1 LSLVKGTSSTG
12 VGASRDDT
20 IVDVIHLLPRVA
32 AGDELAVRECVD
44 RYGPLIWALAR
55 RWSPDPRDAE
65 DAVQEVFVDLW
76 RSAGRYDATRATE
89 AGWVA
94 MVTRRRLI
102 DRTRTATRLRPVARL
117 PRGTRR
123 HGGPAFMNQPANTP
137 SDPHMPDEFEPT
149 AHELLAGELT
159 AAMLLDHQGTDDELP
174 PALAARI
181 TATGEALV
189 RARTVPPITATA
201 APAHRGRRSR
211 TTWSGWLAAAALLAI
226 VVRAPRPEAPSAGT
240 PSAGTPSAGTP
251 SAGTPGIVDPVAALR
266 DSLLADSTLLRR
278 SWTVTTDSAATSATG
293 EVIWD
298 ARTQRGVMR
307 FAGLAPNDRA
317 RWQYQLWIFDKARD
331 ERYPVDGGVFDIPA
345 NGGEVLV
352 PIRARLP
359 VGDAV
364 LFAVTVEKPGGVV
377 VSTRERIAL
386 LAKI

>member
-1 LSLVKGTSSTG
+1 MKGTASTG

-55 RWSPDPRDAE
+55 RWSPDPRGVE

-102 DRTRTATRLRPVARL
+102 DRTRTATRPRLVARL

-123 HGGPAFMNQPANTP
+123 HGGPALMNQFANTT

-159 AAMLLDHQGTDDELP
+159 AAMLTENQGAGDQLP

-189 RARTVPPITATA
+189 RARTVPPITAPGCSS
-201 APAHRGRRSR
+201 APRPPFMDHLEWLAGRGRATGDRRPGASAGRAVCGRAGNRRSR
-211 TTWSGWLAAAALLAI
+211 G
-226 VVRAPRPEAPSAGT
+226 R
-240 PSAGTPSAGTP
+240 
-251 SAGTPGIVDPVAALR
+251 
-266 DSLLADSTLLRR
+266 
-278 SWTVTTDSAATSATG
+278 TS
-293 EVIWD
+293 
-298 ARTQRGVMR
+298 
-307 FAGLAPNDRA
+307 
-317 RWQYQLWIFDKARD
+317 
-331 ERYPVDGGVFDIPA
+331 
-345 NGGEVLV
+345 
-352 PIRARLP
+352 
-359 VGDAV
+359 
-364 LFAVTVEKPGGVV
+364 
-377 VSTRERIAL
+377 
-386 LAKI
+386 

>member
-1 LSLVKGTSSTG
+1 
-12 VGASRDDT
+12 
-20 IVDVIHLLPRVA
+20 
-32 AGDELAVRECVD
+32 
-44 RYGPLIWALAR
+44 
-55 RWSPDPRDAE
+55 
-65 DAVQEVFVDLW
+65 
-76 RSAGRYDATRATE
+76 
-89 AGWVA
+89 
-94 MVTRRRLI
+94 
-102 DRTRTATRLRPVARL
+102 
-117 PRGTRR
+117 
-123 HGGPAFMNQPANTP
+123 MNQSANTP
-137 SDPHMPDEFEPT
+137 SDPNMPDEFEPT

-159 AAMLLDHQGTDDELP
+159 AAMLHDHQGADDQLP

-189 RARTVPPITATA
+189 RARTVPPIAVAMQT
-201 APAHRGRRSR
+201 PRSGRSW
-211 TTWSGWLAAAALLAI
+211 TTWGGWLAAAALLAI
-226 VVRAPRPEAPSAGT
+226 VVRSPQGSSIPEAPA
-240 PSAGTPSAGTP
+240 
-251 SAGTPGIVDPVAALR
+251 VLNPVAALR

-278 SWTVTTDSAATSATG
+278 SWTVTTDSTATSATG

-364 LFAVTVEKPGGVV
+364 LFAVTVEKAGGVV
-377 VSTRERIAL
+377 VSTRERIAV